1 MQAGNGREWEGKGER
16 GRVLQCFGL
25 SIPEDVSESAVVGGE
40 AHSPYGSV
48 RRRRKKKEKV
58 SFSSNCLLH
67 STPFTS
73 SRSSPIQSIP
83 ITNQTQAKSK
93 NREEEEEKKKKE
105 KNSPQNP
112 HKPLPN
118 HLPLLL
124 LQPPKSPIHQMS
136 PRHQRHNNI
145 HHIPPRHRP
154 LCLPSLIFFTYFFL
168 YPLLPSN
175 QMRQPRRI
183 LLGKFLQS
191 NEFG

>member
-1 MQAGNGREWEGKGER
+1 MQAGNGRGKGKGEFF
-16 GRVLQCFGL
+16 LQCFGL
-25 SIPEDVSESAVVGGE
+25 SIPEDVSESAIVGGE

-58 SFSSNCLLH
+58 SFSSNCLFH
-67 STPFTS
+67 FTTFTS
-73 SRSSPIQSIP
+73 SRSSPVQSIP

-93 NREEEEEKKKKE
+93 NREEK

-154 LCLPSLIFFTYFFL
+154 LCLPSLLFFFF
-168 YPLLPSN
+168 
-175 QMRQPRRI
+175 
-183 LLGKFLQS
+183 
-191 NEFG
+191 